1 LEKTKLNRDEFWNTV
16 DPDKLNLTKSDI
28 LNFCQSCI
36 DEWKENKIANFRYIL
51 AISIMQAQIKI
62 TPEIVLKKIWKK
74 IILWFYDLTFQN
86 ALHNDDP
93 MMKELKRLHE
103 GKKDN

>member
-1 LEKTKLNRDEFWNTV
+1 M
-16 DPDKLNLTKSDI
+16 
-28 LNFCQSCI
+28 
-36 DEWKENKIANFRYIL
+36 
-51 AISIMQAQIKI
+51 SIMQAQIKI
-62 TPEIVLKKIWKK
+62 TPEVVLKKIWKK

-103 GKKDN
+103 GKQNN